1 MATALCCMRP
11 RTRVTFAGLNAL
23 APTPRGFARRTPLAI
38 TFSQPHA
45 AVVGQRHADLP
56 EGQWVGGTV
65 DFARQGRARV
75 AQCNHGRLNVYAEH
89 GSGRLLGAELCAP
102 AGEHMAHLLALA
114 VEQRLTVH
122 DLLRMPFYHPV
133 LEEGL
138 RTALR
143 DAASRL
149 PKASDSDLAACEAYG
164 ASALD

>member
-1 MATALCCMRP
+1 MAPGPPDWRCCARSASAL
-11 RTRVTFAGLNAL
+11 TTGHIAGLNAL
-23 APTPRGFARRTPLAI
+23 APEPRGFARRTPLAI
-38 TFSQPHA
+38 SFSQPNA

-56 EGQWVGGTV
+56 EGHWVGGTV
-65 DFARQGRARV
+65 DFAHQGRARV
-75 AQCNHGRLNVYAEH
+75 AQCNHGRLNMYAAR
-89 GSGRLLGAELCAP
+89 GNGRL
-102 AGEHMAHLLALA
+102 LA

-122 DLLRMPFYHPV
+122 VLLRMPFYHPV

-143 DAASRL
+143 NAASHL